1 VWKAVETKARKF
13 RMVKAKERKR
23 KKQEEKE

>member
-13 RMVKAKERKR
+13 RMVKEKERKR